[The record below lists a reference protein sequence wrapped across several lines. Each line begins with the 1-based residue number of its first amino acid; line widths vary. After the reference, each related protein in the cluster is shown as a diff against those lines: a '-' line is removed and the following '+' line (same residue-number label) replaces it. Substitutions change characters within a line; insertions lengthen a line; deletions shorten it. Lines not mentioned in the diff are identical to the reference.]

1 MIKIAD
7 IIFDL
12 ILEEITDKKL
22 LNLINVWYGA
32 QPTDEQRV
40 EGEFMLEK
48 YVELKASKRL
58 GPQLPQIKRFK
69 RKFNDFKDENLTL
82 PQKFSYHQMLFLIG
96 EFFPNIPRANGNVE
110 PEAIESKVPEVLRGH
125 DLKPDKAG
133 VLVNAS
139 KELWYGQNEYLIADE
154 GDFRIYAIPDR
165 KSSIY
170 FGYYEQYVTES
181 DFFRNQPDRHMQWCT
196 TRWNRNDNLY
206 VSYRNKSAPRTF
218 YFVIDETKSPNVESN
233 PKVAQYYLSALQTSS
248 DTTSGFRLTSILND
262 GSDPEFSREKLLQIY
277 PKLAE
282 HLEKIVPV
290 RYDEKSEIED
300 SSDIVDRISELE
312 GSQYEFA
319 GLSGSLQRQY
329 VHRKKLI
336 TKPLSWEY
344 MDEDLRKA
352 YINLTDSDEV
362 FERFGSKPLFDYI
375 KSIKQDNTSLNNRL
389 EVIGVGG
396 ISYLTKHF
404 IETACHVAYFGKKD
418 QGVKVYQDKKTHLYG
433 IYNDK
438 YPDWLMHDGIS
449 YVDKFKLTNTIDI
462 PYETADGDM
471 DMYVISEYVHIENQA
486 HKFYT
491 IETELT
497 PSSNHVTAYVLSQ
510 KQFLSVIDKV
520 KETKEVKPEYADLG
534 EMKKGL

>member
-7 IIFDL
+7 IVFDL
-12 ILEEITDKKL
+12 ILEEIRDKKL
-22 LNLINVWYGA
+22 LSLINVWFGA
-32 QPTDEQRV
+32 QPTDIQRA
-40 EGEFMLEK
+40 EGEYLIEK
-48 YVELKASKRL
+48 YVELKNSKRL
-58 GPQLPQIKRFK
+58 GPQLSQIKRFK
-69 RKFNDFKDENLTL
+69 RKFGDFKDEDLTVA
-82 PQKFSYHQMLFLIG
+82 QKFSYQQMRFLVG
-96 EFFPNIPRANGNVE
+96 EFFTLPNAEGAVPENV
-110 PEAIESKVPEVLRGH
+110 ESKVPEALRGH
-125 DLKPDKAG
+125 DLKPNND
-133 VLVNAS
+133 LVNAS
-139 KELWYGQNEYLIADE
+139 KELWYGNNEYLIVDE

-170 FGYYEQYVTES
+170 FGYYEEYVTRS
-181 DFFRNQPDRHMQWCT
+181 DFFEKQPKSHMQWCT
-196 TRWNRNDNLY
+196 TRWKRDNNLY
-206 VSYRNKSAPRTF
+206 TSYRNRTHPRTF
-218 YFVIDETKSPNVESN
+218 YFVIDETKSPNVETNISN
-233 PKVAQYYLSALQTSS
+233 AQYYLSALQTAG
-248 DTTSGFRLTSILND
+248 DTQSGFRLTSILND
-262 GSDPEFSREKLLQIY
+262 GSDPEFSKEKLLQIY
-277 PKLAE
+277 PKLAV
-282 HLEKIVPV
+282 HFDKIVPV
-290 RYDEKSEIED
+290 RYNEAVEIED
-300 SSDIVDRISELE
+300 SSDEVDRISENE

-319 GLSGSLQRQY
+319 SVSGALQRLY
-329 VHRKKLI
+329 IHRGKLI

-344 MDEDLRKA
+344 MDDELRKA
-352 YINLTDSDEV
+352 YINMTEKDTLL
-362 FERFGSKPLFDYI
+362 ERFGSKSLFDYI
-375 KSIKQDNTSLNNRL
+375 KTIKQDIKSLDNRL
-389 EVIGVGG
+389 QIIGVGG

-404 IETACHVAYFGKKD
+404 IENACHVAYFGKKD
-418 QGVKVYQDKKTHLYG
+418 QGVKVYQDKRTHLYG

-497 PSSNHVTAYVLSQ
+497 PSSDHVTAYVLSQ